1 MRQYF
6 VMSVVY
12 WASMFID
19 FLFLPIST
27 GAQVALHAPMALYV
41 DFIAHPDH

>member
-12 WASMFID
+12 WASMFVA

-27 GAQVALHAPMALYV
+27 GAQIALPAIMALYV
-41 DFIAHPDH
+41 DFLTHPEH